1 MLGQP
6 LLYSRADVVA
16 LGFEAR
22 CLDCEGRVYLWHDDC
37 GLCVDARQQSTT
49 LIADAARL
57 PAGPWLAN
65 RLGVEELLAGELW
78 R

>member
-1 MLGQP
+1 MLGQAP
-6 LLYSRADVVA
+6 SYSCYDVVA

-22 CLDCEGRVYLWHDDC
+22 CLDAEGRVYLWHDDC
-37 GLCVDARQQSTT
+37 GLCVDAREQSTT
-49 LIADAARL
+49 LISDAALL
-57 PAGPWLAN
+57 PEGPWLAT